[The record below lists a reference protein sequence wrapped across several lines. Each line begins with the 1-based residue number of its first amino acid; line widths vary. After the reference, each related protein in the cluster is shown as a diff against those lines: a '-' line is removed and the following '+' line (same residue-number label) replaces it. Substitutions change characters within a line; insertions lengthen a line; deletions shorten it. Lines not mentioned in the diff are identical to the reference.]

1 MSYTG
6 IDFAER
12 AHAAGINLY
21 FVAEGDR
28 EGNIERRVITPANPC
43 CNCYSIAKAFT
54 VLAVGQLYDRGLLR
68 PEDMAVDLI
77 PELCPEGMDERWHRV
92 TLEHLMLH
100 YVGFG
105 SEQSGLIDIDSYD
118 ASAFPSH
125 DYLSIILSSPLPH
138 EPGTQH
144 RYTDAAYYLLSR
156 VIAHVAGTDLAAFL
170 RPTLM
175 DVMNFK
181 EFAWSTCPLGYSMG
195 ATGLYLRTEDVVKLG
210 ILYLRGGDWMGR
222 RVVSEEWVRLVLER
236 GYEFKA
242 KGDGWYGKGGMRS
255 QMLAF
260 NPEHGLAVAWHSY
273 DPRKNGITYDLLMHG
288 TEK

>member
-1 MSYTG
+1 MSFTG
-6 IDFAER
+6 IDFAE
-12 AHAAGINLY
+12 HARQASVDLY

-28 EGNIERRVITPANPC
+28 AGNIERHVIRPANPC

-68 PEDMAVDLI
+68 PEDVAVEFI
-77 PELCPEGMDERWHRV
+77 PDLCPEGMDERWHRV

-125 DYLSIILSSPLPH
+125 DYLSLILGSPLPH
-138 EPGTQH
+138 EPGTHHQ
-144 RYTDAAYYLLSR
+144 YTDAAYYLLSR
-156 VIAHVAGTDLAAFL
+156 VIARVAGMDLADFL

-175 DVMNFK
+175 DVMSFK
-181 EFAWSTCPLGYSMG
+181 ELAWSTCPLGYSMG

-210 ILYLRGGDWMGR
+210 ILYLRGGDWMGQ
-222 RVVSEEWVRLVLER
+222 RVVSEEWTRLVLER
-236 GYEFKA
+236 GYEFKD
-242 KGDGWYGKGGMRS
+242 KGNGWYGKGGMRG
-255 QMLAF
+255 QTLTF
-260 NPEHGLAVAWHSY
+260 NPERGLAVAWHAY
-273 DPRKNGITYDLLMHG
+273 DRRKTGVVYDLLMHG